1 MGQNLKFK
9 RFFIEFTRPA
19 DTTAYTAQD
28 SVNNSTTAATILTLA
43 ERPDPTKTY
52 NQSGLT
58 IGGSYQIKSLKLAK
72 STSNTTNASFDLY
85 MYTSGITSGTINN
98 DNSAAGLLY
107 QDKIYLIGK
116 PAFTL
121 ATTTAAESDSA
132 FQVITD
138 VNHSFV
144 AVASTFYTSL
154 VATAAYTPG
163 NAEKFYIEAILV
175 RLDE

>member
-28 SVNNSTTAATILTLA
+28 SVNNSTTAATILTFA

-52 NQSGLT
+52 NQSGLAV
-58 IGGSYQIKSLKLAK
+58 GGSYQIKSLKLVK
-72 STSNTTNASFDLY
+72 STSSTTNASFDMY

-107 QDKIYLIGK
+107 ENKIFSIGK
-116 PAFTL
+116 TAFTL
-121 ATTTAAESDSA
+121 STTTGAASDSA
-132 FQVITD
+132 SQVITD

-144 AVASTFYTSL
+144 AVATTFYASL

-163 NAEKFYIEAILV
+163 SAEKFYIEAILV